1 LEQYPP
7 DLAHS
12 TFLDWTRNPLVIDL
26 STQNTA
32 GIRAPGTWRGRKAT
46 TMNSQ
51 PTPAKEAALAARQ
64 LALPNKVY
72 GVIVADPPWR
82 FEPYSRE
89 SGLDRSA
96 DNHYPTSGVE
106 DIAALP
112 VANIAAHD
120 CVLFLWATAPCL
132 EFALAVMK
140 AWGFAYKSQYIW
152 VKNRIGTGYWSRNKH
167 EILLVGTRGHIP
179 APAPGTQWASVI
191 EAPVGAHSVKPD
203 KALEMIESYFP
214 HLNATRRPPHIKARV
229 LMSNRITT
237 N

>member
-1 LEQYPP
+1 MTVP
-7 DLAHS
+7 LA
-12 TFLDWTRNPLVIDL
+12 P
-26 STQNTA
+26 TQ
-32 GIRAPGTWRGRKAT
+32 IK
-46 TMNSQ
+46 Q
-51 PTPAKEAALAARQ
+51 AKREAREIALAAKQ
-64 LALPNKVY
+64 LALPDKRY

-82 FEPYSRE
+82 WESYSRE
-89 SGLDRSA
+89 TGMDRAA
-96 DNHYPTSGVE
+96 DNHYPTSGVDE
-106 DIAALP
+106 IAALP
-112 VANIAAHD
+112 VPTIAHDD
-120 CVLFLWATAPCL
+120 CVLFLWATVPCL

-140 AWGFAYKSQYIW
+140 AWGFAYKSQFVW
-152 VKNRIGTGYWSRNKH
+152 VKDRIGLGFWSRNKH